1 MTVYRCRDSLES
13 IFTAIYRVY
22 EDGRH
27 PEDACLALHDEP
39 LLFAEDVWV
48 QPDMDRY
55 LKVMSTLKRRFGEK
69 DYLSLC
75 LTLASAD
82 EDKAQAVYRTV
93 ALGLADHCSPGHL
106 FDRLSDP
113 HVMKAFSL
121 ARKVGREEEHL
132 RGFLRFKETEAG
144 ILYADI
150 GPVNNVL
157 TFIMPHFADRL
168 STENFVIHDDRR
180 DFFGV
185 HPAGKQWYLLSGE
198 ETQKPDPSL
207 SQEER
212 RYRELFG
219 GFVQSIAIRE
229 RKNLALQRNM
239 MPLRYQKYM
248 VEFQQKDSKM

>member
-1 MTVYRCRDSLES
+1 MTVYRCLDSLEC

-22 EDGRH
+22 EDRQS
-27 PEDACLALHDEP
+27 PEDACLALTDEP

-48 QPDMDRY
+48 QPDEDRY
-55 LKVMSTLKRRFGEK
+55 LKVMRTLKRRFGEQ

-75 LTLASAD
+75 LALASVD
-82 EDKAQAVYRTV
+82 EEKAQAVYRTV
-93 ALGLADHCSPGHL
+93 VLGLTDHCPPGHL

-113 HVMKAFSL
+113 YVMKAFSL
-121 ARKVGREEEHL
+121 ARTVGREEDHL
-132 RGFLRFKETEAG
+132 RGFLRFQETEDG
-144 ILYADI
+144 ILYANI

-168 STENFVIHDDRR
+168 SMENFVIYDDKRN
-180 DFFGV
+180 FFGV

-198 ETQKPDPSL
+198 ELQKPEPSL

-212 RYRELFG
+212 RYRQLFG
-219 GFVQSIAIRE
+219 RFVQSIAIRE
-229 RKNLALQRNM
+229 RKNLELQRNM